1 MTWKYLSLSILLSF
15 MFYTPNSNAQ
25 LPDIEIMHERRDDK
39 CNEFNYMKY
48 KPGTHYLKLEFP
60 DLKNTNHGDHKQ
72 ILDHDYGNLTVLR
85 AINREEEIGYSY
97 TYSYIRGIPN
107 PEVDSTFKYLLPLKT
122 SGSARIVETSQQNTE
137 ANQAVITGNWIS
149 YIITKGES
157 FPVHA
162 MRKGIIVEVRNSNFD
177 SISQDI
183 RNSIIIE
190 HKDGTHANYQGLEE
204 IKVLPGEEVYPNQ
217 YLGDSQ
223 QFEDQKHR
231 LDFSI
236 NYIYSE
242 KFEGNRQNA
251 LKQNEANFKF
261 LKPVFYAKDHSGTID
276 SGKEYTKEMTPKI
289 FTQDFSKRD
298 LRRSKKD
305 PSQFNRADCSGFIKL
320 YLENII
326 HQ

>member
-1 MTWKYLSLSILLSF
+1 MTWKYLFLSILVSF

-25 LPDIEIMHERRDDK
+25 LPDIEIMHERRGDK
-39 CNEFNYMKY
+39 SIEFSYRKN
-48 KPGTHYLKLEFP
+48 KPGTYYLKLEFP

-97 TYSYIRGIPN
+97 TFSYIRGIPN

-122 SGSARIVETSQQNTE
+122 SETARIVETSQQNAE
-137 ANQAVITGNWIS
+137 ENLAMVTGNWIS

-162 MRKGIIVEVRNSNFD
+162 MREGVVVEVRNSSAD
-177 SISQDI
+177 SISQDV

-190 HKDGTHANYQGLEE
+190 HKDGTYANYQGLEE

-217 YLGDSQ
+217 YLGDAQ
-223 QFEDQKHR
+223 KFEDQKHR
-231 LDFSI
+231 LDFSV

-251 LKQNEANFKF
+251 LKQDEANFNF
-261 LKPVFYAKDHSGTID
+261 LKPIFYAKDYSGVID
-276 SGKEYTKEMTPKI
+276 SGKEYTMEMTQEI

-298 LRRSKKD
+298 LRRFKKN
-305 PSQFNRADCSGFIKL
+305 PSQFNWT
-320 YLENII
+320 N
-326 HQ
+326 

>member
-1 MTWKYLSLSILLSF
+1 MRKYLLLSILVSF
-15 MFYTPNSNAQ
+15 MCYTSNSNAQ
-25 LPDIEIMHERRDDK
+25 LPDIEIMHERRGDK
-39 CNEFNYMKY
+39 SIEFSYRKN
-48 KPGTHYLKLEFP
+48 KPGTYYLKLEFP

-97 TYSYIRGIPN
+97 TFSYIRGIPN

-122 SGSARIVETSQQNTE
+122 SETARIVETSQQNAE
-137 ANQAVITGNWIS
+137 ANQAVNTGNWIS

-162 MRKGIIVEVRNSNFD
+162 MRKGIVVEVRNSSSD
-177 SISQDI
+177 SISQDV

-190 HKDGTHANYQGLEE
+190 HKDGTYANYQGLEE

-217 YLGDSQ
+217 HLGDAQ
-223 QFEDQKHR
+223 KFEDQKHR

-251 LKQNEANFKF
+251 LKQDEANFKF
-261 LKPVFYAKDHSGTID
+261 LKPVFFTKDHSGAIE
-276 SGKEYTKEMTPKI
+276 SGKEYTMEITQEI

-298 LRRSKKD
+298 LRRFKKN
-305 PSQFNRADCSGFIKL
+305 PSHYNWS
-320 YLENII
+320 N
-326 HQ
+326 